1 MNPKQKCAKC
11 KTELKKGN
19 QTTMLM
25 HGPQGFRSYAV
36 CLRCVGKAPL
46 SAGTQ
51 TSPQMK
57 EHNLGGVE
65 QKAGV

>member
-1 MNPKQKCAKC
+1 MNIKSKCEECGKVL
-11 KTELKKGN
+11 EKGN
-19 QTTMLM
+19 QTTRLM
-25 HGPQGFRSYAV
+25 HGPRGFRSYAV
-36 CLRCVGKAPL
+36 CLRCVRKAPL